1 MIIHNCEQGSE
12 EWFAVKCGKISASH
26 FGDVLNKKTG
36 RRTYM
41 LKVLAERMSGESM
54 NGYSNKAMEDGIETE
69 PLAREYYEQ
78 LFGEVQQVGFVELND
93 YVGCSPDGLIGDDG
107 GMEIKCPYP
116 NTHIDYILSNKMPAV
131 YIPQVQGN
139 MWVTGRKWW
148 DFVTFCP
155 KIKDRPFWHIR
166 VERDEKYIHVLSLE
180 VERFISEM
188 KELEDKIKSPF

>member
-1 MIIHNCEQGSE
+1 MIIHDCEQGSDD
-12 EWFAVKCGKISASH
+12 WFKIKCGKISASH

-78 LFGEVQQVGFVELND
+78 LFGHVQQVGFVELSD
-93 YVGCSPDGLIGDDG
+93 YVGCSPDGLNGDDG
-107 GMEIKCPYP
+107 GLEIKCPFP
-116 NTHIDYILSNKMPAV
+116 NTHIDYILKNKLPAV
-131 YIPQVQGN
+131 YVPQVQGN
-139 MWVTGRKWW
+139 MWVTGRNWW
-148 DFVTFCP
+148 DFVSFCP

-180 VERFISEM
+180 VDRFIADM
-188 KELEDKIKSPF
+188 KELESKITIQF

>member
-155 KIKDRPFWHIR
+155 KIKDRPFWYIK
-166 VERDEKYIHVLSLE
+166 VERDEKYIVNLAGE
-180 VERFISEM
+180 VDRFIADM
-188 KELEDKIKSPF
+188 QELESKITISF